1 MTISGC
7 PFNLRKRGVGG
18 GGRGG
23 KQAPDPGRQ
32 AESSGER

>member
-32 AESSGER
+32 ASSGER